1 MLVETTMIQ
10 EIKQIIQQA
19 RENAVRAVDFQR
31 VLMYWHIGQ
40 RIFEQE
46 QQGQERADY
55 GAYLI
60 KTLAKALEP
69 EYGSGF
75 GRR

>member
-1 MLVETTMIQ
+1 M
-10 EIKQIIQQA
+10 KQIIAQA

-31 VLMYWHIGQ
+31 VLMYWHIGK

-55 GAYLI
+55 GTYLI
-60 KTLAKALEP
+60 KMLAKEL
-69 EYGSGF
+69 
-75 GRR
+75 